1 MFAGIDWASQEHAVC
16 VHDGA
21 GHKLASFTITH
32 SAVGFEDLVG
42 RLARF
47 GEPAELP
54 VAIERPD
61 GRLVDRLLEA
71 GHPVVPVSSNAI
83 KAWRE
88 AEVTSGAK
96 SDPGDAE
103 TICEYLRLRI
113 HRLRP
118 LQPYS
123 QHTRALR
130 AAVRART
137 DLVTQ
142 RVAANNQLEATLDAF
157 WPGGKTVFADVTSK
171 IALAFLERYPT
182 PTSAAALG
190 EKRLAAFCAKH
201 GYSGRR
207 SPQELLER
215 LRAAPPGIADG
226 AESAARKEI
235 VLSFVHVLRALNQ
248 AIADLD
254 RAVTVRLTEHPD
266 AGIFTS
272 LPRSGQINAAQILAE
287 WGDCR
292 DAYDNAES
300 VAALAGVSPV
310 TKQSGKYRSVG
321 FRWACNKRFRNAI
334 VTFADNSRHA
344 SSWAAGVY
352 RRAIERGHD
361 HPHAIRILARAWI
374 RVIYRCWVD
383 RAPYEPTKHGAAAH
397 IEAPSQHECAA

>member
-1 MFAGIDWASQEHAVC
+1 MFAGIDWASQEHAVR

-21 GHKLASFTITH
+21 GRKLASFTIAH
-32 SAVGFEDLVG
+32 SAVGFEELVG

-96 SDPGDAE
+96 SDLGDAE
-103 TICEYLRLRI
+103 TICEYLRLRV

-157 WPGGKTVFADVTSK
+157 WPGAKAVFADVTSK

-207 SPQELLER
+207 SPQELSNGCAPRR
-215 LRAAPPGIADG
+215 LASPTAP
-226 AESAARKEI
+226 
-235 VLSFVHVLRALNQ
+235 
-248 AIADLD
+248 
-254 RAVTVRLTEHPD
+254 
-266 AGIFTS
+266 
-272 LPRSGQINAAQILAE
+272 
-287 WGDCR
+287 
-292 DAYDNAES
+292 
-300 VAALAGVSPV
+300 
-310 TKQSGKYRSVG
+310 
-321 FRWACNKRFRNAI
+321 
-334 VTFADNSRHA
+334 
-344 SSWAAGVY
+344 
-352 RRAIERGHD
+352 
-361 HPHAIRILARAWI
+361 
-374 RVIYRCWVD
+374 
-383 RAPYEPTKHGAAAH
+383 
-397 IEAPSQHECAA
+397 

>member
-21 GHKLASFTITH
+21 GRTLASFTITH
-32 SAVGFEDLVG
+32 SALGFEDLVG
-42 RLARF
+42 RLARY

-190 EKRLAAFCAKH
+190 EKRLGAFCAKH

-215 LRAAPPGIADG
+215 LRAAPSGIADG

-235 VLSFVHVLRALNQ
+235 VLAFVHVLRALNQ

-254 RAVTVRLTEHPD
+254 RAVTARLTEHPD

-272 LPRSGQINAAQILAE
+272 LPRSGQINAAQIPEPVKPGETTSHADLMSASGLGWLIQAMVGSFGGDGRRCPNRAGLA
-287 WGDCR
+287 
-292 DAYDNAES
+292 A
-300 VAALAGVSPV
+300 
-310 TKQSGKYRSVG
+310 
-321 FRWACNKRFRNAI
+321 
-334 VTFADNSRHA
+334 
-344 SSWAAGVY
+344 
-352 RRAIERGHD
+352 
-361 HPHAIRILARAWI
+361 
-374 RVIYRCWVD
+374 
-383 RAPYEPTKHGAAAH
+383 
-397 IEAPSQHECAA
+397 